1 MMIAM
6 AKRRLLPALHM
17 CRHTLPVQRGHLV
30 VAEIFCWVT
39 LSVWV
44 KILSDMDH
52 LVFYQVERQDDIYPG
67 KGKAGNAGRDEQGL
81 KIMSLNF
88 GRS

>member
-30 VAEIFCWVT
+30 VAEIFCWIT

-52 LVFYQVERQDDIYPG
+52 LVFI
-67 KGKAGNAGRDEQGL
+67 KLKARMTFTLARARLAMQAE
-81 KIMSLNF
+81 MS
-88 GRS
+88 RV